1 MKRDDEQEKRLW
13 ECQKLLFKAD
23 ELFQNQY
30 ADVVINVLT
39 WLTAQYIHGTV
50 DRKLMDEKK
59 AFDAV
64 FLMIRTAYFA
74 QKEDDND

>member
-1 MKRDDEQEKRLW
+1 MSPDDEPKKRLW

-23 ELFQNQY
+23 EVFQDQY
-30 ADVVINVLT
+30 ADVVIYVLT
-39 WLTAQYIHGTV
+39 WFTAQYIHGTV
-50 DRKLMDEKK
+50 DRKIMDEKK

-74 QKEDDND
+74 QREDDDD

>member
-1 MKRDDEQEKRLW
+1 MSPDDEPKKRLW

-23 ELFQNQY
+23 ELFQDQY
-30 ADVVINVLT
+30 VDVVIYVLT
-39 WLTAQYIHGTV
+39 WFTAQYIHGTV
-50 DRKLMDEKK
+50 DRKIMDEKK

-74 QKEDDND
+74 QREDDDD

>member
-1 MKRDDEQEKRLW
+1 MSPDDEPKKHLW
-13 ECQKLLFKAD
+13 ECQELLFKAD

-30 ADVVINVLT
+30 ADVVIYVLT
-39 WLTAQYIHGTV
+39 WFTAQYIHGTV
-50 DRKLMDEKK
+50 DRKIMDEKK

>member
-1 MKRDDEQEKRLW
+1 MSPDDEPKKRLW

-23 ELFQNQY
+23 EVFQDQY
-30 ADVVINVLT
+30 ADVVIKVLT

>member
-1 MKRDDEQEKRLW
+1 MSPDDEPKKHLW

-30 ADVVINVLT
+30 ADVVIYVLT
-39 WLTAQYIHGTV
+39 WFTAQYIHGTV
-50 DRKLMDEKK
+50 DRKIMDEKK

>member
-1 MKRDDEQEKRLW
+1 MSPDDERKKRLW

-30 ADVVINVLT
+30 ADVVIYVLT
-39 WLTAQYIHGTV
+39 WFTAQYIHGTV
-50 DRKLMDEKK
+50 DRKIMDEKK